1 MRCTKRNQDG
11 TAALLPETDVQE
23 AIEVLARLEE
33 AAAEVGL
40 ETPEDMIV
48 ILRHEQSS
56 QTAQLW
62 LQYRVRINGKRQK
75 EKQEKRANAKRKGIA
90 CRELRWKLNLKA
102 RDMEREVGLSK
113 NYIHKIERGGGS
125 PDTADKALKLLCKK
139 AGWNWWLFEKL
150 VIEDA
155 DEQELAEYIKR
166 ISAPC
171 GDERTEEK
179 RER

>member
-1 MRCTKRNQDG
+1 MRYTTRNQDG

-23 AIEVLARLEE
+23 AVEVLARLEE

-48 ILRHEQSS
+48 ILQHEQSA
-56 QTAQLW
+56 QTAELL
-62 LQYRVRINGKRQK
+62 LQYPARVNGKRQK
-75 EKQEKRANAKRKGIA
+75 QIQEKRANMIRKGIA
-90 CRELRWKLNLKA
+90 CRELRRKLNLMA
-102 RDMEREVGLSK
+102 IAVEREAGISK
-113 NYIHKIERGGGS
+113 NFIHKIERGGAG
-125 PDTADKALKLLCKK
+125 PDTTDKVLKLLCKK

-171 GDERTEEK
+171 GDEK
-179 RER
+179 